1 MNEKVIAR
9 PAPQKRGSPA
19 LDGLKRYFKE
29 QAIPLV
35 VLLLM
40 VVIASSISPVF
51 LSTPNA
57 SNLVVQVALNMV
69 VAMGMFVVI
78 LTGGIDLGV
87 GSVVAVSGVLAA
99 GFMKT
104 MPVLPAL
111 LLTVLLCTLV
121 GCFNGLIVSRL
132 RIAPFIV
139 TLGMMSFARGIA
151 YWYTQAI
158 PISWATSSG
167 ADFMYWLGSGTIG
180 PVPVICLVWLLMIAL
195 TFFLMRFTVVGRVMY
210 SLGGNEEAVKLS
222 GISVAK
228 WKVFPY
234 AFSAFCC
241 ALGGILL
248 TARLGVGAPTSGDG
262 LDMDAIASVV
272 IGGVS
277 FSGGSG
283 NVSGVVIGVFIL
295 GIINNILDLMNVPNY
310 PQLMLKGA
318 IIVAAVI
325 LSTIRDKKR

>member
-1 MNEKVIAR
+1 MSEKAMGTDIIEQKNEVTLRI
-9 PAPQKRGSPA
+9 
-19 LDGLKRYFKE
+19 KRYMKE

-35 VLLLM
+35 VLFLM
-40 VVIASSISPVF
+40 AVIASCISPVF
-51 LSTPNA
+51 LSRPNA
-57 SNLVVQVALNMV
+57 SNIVVQVALNMI

-78 LTGGIDLGV
+78 LTGGIDLSV
-87 GSVVAVSGVLAA
+87 GSVVAVSGVLVA
-99 GFMKT
+99 GFMQT
-104 MPVLPAL
+104 MPAVIAIPA
-111 LLTVLLCTLV
+111 TIAICTLI
-121 GCFNGLIVSRL
+121 GCFNGLIVARL

-151 YWYTQAI
+151 YWYTQAV
-158 PISWATSSG
+158 PISWSATSS
-167 ADFMYWLGSGTIG
+167 ADFMYWIGSGTIG
-180 PVPVICLVWLLMIAL
+180 SVPVICIVWLLMIII
-195 TFFLMRFTVVGRVMY
+195 TFLLMRFTVVGRIMY

-222 GISVAK
+222 GINVAK

-234 AFSAFCC
+234 AFSSFCC

-248 TARLGVGAPTSGDG
+248 TARLGVGAPTSGEG

>member
-1 MNEKVIAR
+1 MREKVGA
-9 PAPQKRGSPA
+9 AVPQKTSDVAWCGV
-19 LDGLKRYFKE
+19 KRYLKE

-40 VVIASSISPVF
+40 VVIASLISPVF
-51 LSTPNA
+51 LSRPNA

-87 GSVVAVSGVLAA
+87 GSVVAVSGVLVAGLMQDLPVAVAIAA
-99 GFMKT
+99 T
-104 MPVLPAL
+104 LV
-111 LLTVLLCTLV
+111 VCTLI
-121 GCFNGLIVSRL
+121 GCFNGLIVARL

-151 YWYTQAI
+151 YWYTQAV
-158 PISWATSSG
+158 PISWKTTAG
-167 ADFMYWLGSGTIG
+167 AEFMFWLGSGTIG
-180 PVPVICLVWLLMIAL
+180 PIPVICLVWVLMVIA
-195 TFFLMRFTVVGRVMY
+195 TFLLMRFTVVGRVMY

-222 GISVAK
+222 GIPVAK

-234 AFSAFCC
+234 AFSSFCC
-241 ALGGILL
+241 GLGGILL
-248 TARLGVGAPTSGDG
+248 TARLGLGAPTSGEG

-277 FSGGSG
+277 FAGGSG
-283 NVSGVVIGVFIL
+283 NVSGVVIGVVIL

-318 IIVAAVI
+318 IIVVAVI

>member
-1 MNEKVIAR
+1 MSEKAMET
-9 PAPQKRGSPA
+9 APKKSGGPA
-19 LDGLKRYFKE
+19 LAGLKRYFRE
-29 QAIPLV
+29 QAIPLI

-40 VVIASSISPVF
+40 VVIASCISPVF
-51 LSTPNA
+51 LSKPNA

-87 GSVVAVSGVLAA
+87 GSVVAVSGVLVA
-99 GFMKT
+99 GFMQN
-104 MPVLPAL
+104 MPVGVAILA
-111 LLTVLLCTLV
+111 TMAVCTLI
-121 GCFNGLIVSRL
+121 GCFNGLIVARL

-139 TLGMMSFARGIA
+139 TLGMMSFARGVA
-151 YWYTQAI
+151 YWYTQAV
-158 PISWATSSG
+158 PISWARTAG
-167 ADFMYWLGSGTIG
+167 ADFMYWLGSGTVG
-180 PVPVICLVWLLMIAL
+180 PVPVICLVWLLMIAV
-195 TFFLMRFTVVGRVMY
+195 TFLLMRFTVIGRILY

-234 AFSAFCC
+234 AFSSFCC

-248 TARLGVGAPTSGDG
+248 TARLGVGAPTSGEG

-318 IIVAAVI
+318 IIVVAVI

>member
-1 MNEKVIAR
+1 MSEKTVQA
-9 PAPQKRGSPA
+9 APKKNTAFLGV
-19 LDGLKRYFKE
+19 KRYFKE

-40 VVIASSISPVF
+40 IVIASCISPVF
-51 LSTPNA
+51 LSKPNA

-87 GSVVAVSGVLAA
+87 GSVVAVSGVLVA
-99 GFMKT
+99 GFMQNLPVGIAILAT
-104 MPVLPAL
+104 MLI
-111 LLTVLLCTLV
+111 CTLI
-121 GCFNGLIVSRL
+121 GCFNGLIVARL

-139 TLGMMSFARGIA
+139 TLGMMSFARGVA
-151 YWYTQAI
+151 YWYTQAV
-158 PISWATSSG
+158 PISWKATLG
-167 ADFMYWLGSGTIG
+167 ADFMFWLGSGTLG
-180 PVPVICLVWLLMIAL
+180 PVPVICLVWLLMIAV
-195 TFFLMRFTVVGRVMY
+195 TFLLMRFTVVGRILY

-222 GISVAK
+222 GINVAK

-248 TARLGVGAPTSGDG
+248 TARLGVGAPNSGEG

-318 IIVAAVI
+318 IIVVAVI
-325 LSTIRDKKR
+325 LSTIRDQKR

>member
-1 MNEKVIAR
+1 MSEKVLQADV
-9 PAPQKRGSPA
+9 PKRKNAA
-19 LDGLKRYFKE
+19 LSGMKVYFKE
-29 QAIPLV
+29 QAIPLI
-35 VLLLM
+35 VLLMM
-40 VVIASSISPVF
+40 VIIASCISPVF
-51 LSTPNA
+51 LSAPNV

-87 GSVVAVSGVLAA
+87 GSVVAVAGVLVA
-99 GFMKT
+99 GFMRN
-104 MPVLPAL
+104 MPVGVAIIA
-111 LLTVLLCTLV
+111 TMAICTLI
-121 GCFNGLIVSRL
+121 GCFNGLIVARL

-139 TLGMMSFARGIA
+139 TLGMMSFARGVA

-158 PISWATSSG
+158 PISWTATSG

-180 PVPVICLVWLLMIAL
+180 PVPVICLAWLLMIAA
-195 TFFLMRFTVVGRVMY
+195 TFIFMRFTVIGRIMY

-277 FSGGSG
+277 FAGGSG
-283 NVSGVVIGVFIL
+283 SVSGVVIGVFIL

-318 IIVAAVI
+318 IIVVAVI

>member
-1 MNEKVIAR
+1 MSGKVIQGVRMPKGQA
-9 PAPQKRGSPA
+9 A
-19 LDGLKRYFKE
+19 LAVQQYFKE
-29 QAIPLV
+29 QAIPLI

-40 VVIASSISPVF
+40 IVVASCVSPVF
-51 LSTPNA
+51 LSSANV

-87 GSVVAVSGVLAA
+87 GSVVAVAGVLAA
-99 GFMKT
+99 GFMKL
-104 MPVLPAL
+104 MPAGLAL
-111 LLTVLLCTLV
+111 LATVAVCTLI
-121 GCFNGLIVSRL
+121 GCFNGLIVARL

-139 TLGMMSFARGIA
+139 TLGMMSLARGVA
-151 YWYTQAI
+151 YWYTQAT
-158 PISWATSSG
+158 PISWKDTAG

-180 PVPVICLVWLLMIAL
+180 SIPVLMLVWLSMILL
-195 TFFLMRFTVVGRVMY
+195 TFLMMRFTVVGRVMY
-210 SLGGNEEAVKLS
+210 ALGGNEEAVKLS
-222 GISVAK
+222 GINVAK
-228 WKVFPY
+228 WKLLPY
-234 AFSAFCC
+234 AFSSFCC

-248 TARLGVGAPTSGDG
+248 TARLGVGAPTSGEG

-277 FSGGSG
+277 FAGGSG
-283 NVSGVVIGVFIL
+283 SVSGVVIGVFIL

-318 IIVAAVI
+318 IIVVAVI

>member
-1 MNEKVIAR
+1 MNEKVIAKKSTNETASR
-9 PAPQKRGSPA
+9 IQ
-19 LDGLKRYFKE
+19 RYFKE
-29 QAIPLV
+29 QAIPLI

-40 VVIASSISPVF
+40 AIIASFISPVF
-51 LSTPNA
+51 LSAPNA
-57 SNLVVQVALNMV
+57 SNLVVQVALNMI

-78 LTGGIDLGV
+78 LTGGIDLSV
-87 GSVVAVSGVLAA
+87 GSVVAIAGVFAA
-99 GFMKT
+99 GFMQT
-104 MPVLPAL
+104 MPTALAL
-111 LLTVLLCTLV
+111 LATFGICIFV
-121 GCFNGLIVSRL
+121 GAFNGLIVARL
-132 RIAPFIV
+132 RIPPFIV
-139 TLGMMSFARGIA
+139 TLGMMSFARGVA
-151 YWYTQAI
+151 YWYTEAV
-158 PISWATSSG
+158 PISWTTTKS
-167 ADFMYWLGSGTIG
+167 ADFMYYIGSETIG
-180 PVPVICLVWLLMIAL
+180 PVPVISLIWLVMIIL
-195 TFFLMRFTVVGRVMY
+195 TFLLMRFTVVGRIMY
-210 SLGGNEEAVKLS
+210 ALGGNEEAVKLS
-222 GISVAK
+222 GINVAR
-228 WKVFPY
+228 WKVVPY
-234 AFSAFCC
+234 IFSSFCC

-248 TARLGVGAPTSGDG
+248 TARLGVGAPTSGEG